1 MMNGLIASI
10 LLTLM
15 LELEEYT
22 RKHWRQQRQKPI
34 VSILSRTLGN
44 NGDEDA

>member
-22 RKHWRQQRQKPI
+22 KALAAVEAEANSFNTFKN
-34 VSILSRTLGN
+34 LG
-44 NGDEDA
+44 